1 MAKFV
6 KLNRRQISLVLSEK
20 MADCKE
26 YGIFDESGKIYREFS
41 SIMNNSSIK
50 HIVERYTKANSI
62 LFSTQNIKK
71 IVLDAVYHLLNLLI
85 IECTDELKAEM
96 KFEAFEYDEDR
107 YIQAWNECKEYDSK
121 ISEEIDEL
129 VDKNSINLSEESES
143 NFYDEDDEE

>member
-41 SIMNNSSIK
+41 SITNNSSIK

-107 YIQAWNECKEYDSK
+107 RMQSWIESKEYDSK
-121 ISEEIDEL
+121 LRDEIAEFVDKKSITPSEELESTLDNE
-129 VDKNSINLSEESES
+129 DYEE
-143 NFYDEDDEE
+143 

>member
-71 IVLDAVYHLLNLLI
+71 IVLDAVYHLLDLLI
-85 IECTDELKAEM
+85 IECTDELEALA
-96 KFEAFEYDEDR
+96 KFEAFEYDDDR
-107 YIQAWNECKEYDSK
+107 YIQAEIDIQEYDAK

-129 VDKNSINLSEESES
+129 VDKNTTDRSEESKNS
-143 NFYDEDDEE
+143 FDD